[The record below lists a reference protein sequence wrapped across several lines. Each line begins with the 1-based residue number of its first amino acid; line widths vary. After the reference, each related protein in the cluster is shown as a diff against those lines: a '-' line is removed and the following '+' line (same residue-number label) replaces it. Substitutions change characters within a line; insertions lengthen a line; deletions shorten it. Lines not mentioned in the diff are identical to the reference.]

1 VLGPYDVLVYTGR
14 ATFSGLGKGRTSV
27 GTIAEPRT
35 HKEADLLRDLYQ
47 CTTIPNSQVAKFT
60 YRLNFGET
68 YSTHSGEQPCVE
80 CGRLRLMASCFQ
92 VERDGPSV
100 AERDREDAVLHT
112 PVCDVLGVE
121 VPIMQAA
128 IWPATAPELVAAVSD
143 AGGLGSIGSVFES
156 AESVEGQIARVRE
169 LTSRPFAVNHVVPLL
184 DEEAFKVTLE
194 AEPAVISLALGD
206 PGDLVERA
214 HAAGAK
220 VVHQVHTVAQAR
232 RVAELAVDVIIAQ
245 GSEAGGQGLSL
256 GVGAMALIP
265 QVVDAVSPIPVL
277 AAGAVADG
285 RGLAAALVLGAQG
298 ANVGTRFLA
307 SEEASADES
316 WKRTILATESEDV
329 VKFEVWKEIFP
340 PPSEGAYETAPRV
353 MRTSFVEEWQRRPEA
368 ARREAERLR
377 DEVMSVVRER
387 RVHELVPFTGQT
399 AGMIHA
405 VLPASEIIRGM
416 VSEAEEALRGATQF
430 LD

>member
-1 VLGPYDVLVYTGR
+1 VLR
-14 ATFSGLGKGRTSV
+14 
-27 GTIAEPRT
+27 
-35 HKEADLLRDLYQ
+35 
-47 CTTIPNSQVAKFT
+47 
-60 YRLNFGET
+60 
-68 YSTHSGEQPCVE
+68 
-80 CGRLRLMASCFQ
+80 
-92 VERDGPSV
+92 
-100 AERDREDAVLHT
+100 T
-112 PVCDVLGVE
+112 PVCDVLGIE

-128 IWPATAPELVAAVSD
+128 IWPATSPQLVAAVSD
-143 AGGLGSIGSVFES
+143 AGGLGSVGSVFES
-156 AESVEGQIARVRE
+156 AESVERQISRVRE

-220 VVHQVHTVAQAR
+220 VVHQVHTAAQAR
-232 RVAELAVDVIIAQ
+232 RVAELAVDAIIAQ
-245 GSEAGGQGLSL
+245 GSEAGGQGMAL

-265 QVVDAVSPIPVL
+265 QVVDAVAPIPVL

-329 VKFEVWKEIFP
+329 VRFEVWKEIFP
-340 PPSEGAYETAPRV
+340 PASEGAYETAPRV

-377 DEVMSVVRER
+377 GELMSVVRER

-399 AGMIHA
+399 AGMIDA
-405 VLPASEIIRGM
+405 VLPAGEIVRGM
-416 VSEAEEALRGATQF
+416 VSEAEEALRGANQF
-430 LD
+430 LQ

>member
-1 VLGPYDVLVYTGR
+1 
-14 ATFSGLGKGRTSV
+14 
-27 GTIAEPRT
+27 
-35 HKEADLLRDLYQ
+35 
-47 CTTIPNSQVAKFT
+47 
-60 YRLNFGET
+60 
-68 YSTHSGEQPCVE
+68 
-80 CGRLRLMASCFQ
+80 MASCFQ